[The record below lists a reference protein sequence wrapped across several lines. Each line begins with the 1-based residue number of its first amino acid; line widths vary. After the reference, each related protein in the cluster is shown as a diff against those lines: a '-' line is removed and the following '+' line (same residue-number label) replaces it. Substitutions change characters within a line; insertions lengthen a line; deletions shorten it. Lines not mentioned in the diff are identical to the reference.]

1 MRNLIHGLFQIDKI
15 FYSGVTIPIIR
26 SYRVWIAT
34 WWTKAL
40 LSISNSADP
49 VFEAMHLTQS
59 SSWSYQHSTLWKIEE
74 WRDPHL
80 IGVNDRVQRRSS
92 AKLNGDVPCQEVAID
107 DSIICNCYIVVKVW
121 AMFVIEGPAPWANW
135 RPSPILMDERL
146 GLVRTPG
153 PVTKMLQVAYKVLPD
168 KCGYKFPAF
177 VGIENTWVCR
187 LLFSSTHKDNLSVT
201 IDAC

>member
-49 VFEAMHLTQS
+49 VFEAMYLTQS

-146 GLVRTPG
+146 GLVPQDQSLKCCKPPTRYC
-153 PVTKMLQVAYKVLPD
+153 LINVATNCL
-168 KCGYKFPAF
+168 
-177 VGIENTWVCR
+177 
-187 LLFSSTHKDNLSVT
+187 HLSVWS
-201 IDAC
+201 IHEFADCSFHLPVKR